1 MLREFLKSES
11 GATAMEYGR
20 IAGLVSLAILPT
32 LVILGVSLETGY
44 ASVNDQMLA
53 AIGQPPAD

>member
-1 MLREFLKSES
+1 MLKAFLNDQS
-11 GATAMEYGR
+11 GVNSMEYGF